1 MTDRIIDFI
10 GDVHGCGQ
18 TLGRLLRKL
27 GYQFE
32 RGAYRH
38 SERSV
43 VFIGDLFDRGPRVRL
58 ATQIARASIE

>member
-32 RGAYRH
+32 QGAYRH
-38 SERSV
+38 SERRV
-43 VFIGDLFDRGPRVRL
+43 VFIGDLFDRGPGFALPRKLR
-58 ATQIARASIE
+58 EPW